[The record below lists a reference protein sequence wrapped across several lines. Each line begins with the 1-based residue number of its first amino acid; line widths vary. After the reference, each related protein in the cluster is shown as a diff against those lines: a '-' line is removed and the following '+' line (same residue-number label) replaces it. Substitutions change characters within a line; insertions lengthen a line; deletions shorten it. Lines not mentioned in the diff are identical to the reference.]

1 MTFTFIKGA
10 MLAGAMI
17 APQAHTLPDTTRN
30 AQIEPPAVVQ
40 VAPAQDRG
48 H

>member
-17 APQAHTLPDTTRN
+17 APQADTLPGTTRS
-30 AQIEPPAVVQ
+30 AAPE
-40 VAPAQDRG
+40 APAIVLTVPAQPAT